1 MHYKKIIM
9 IGILLTCIPS
19 TFAWDSEGGMT
30 EEELF
35 DIMFNQAYM
44 HMDIDNPKW
53 YDPIAAIDDLL
64 VSFTGFFTH
73 TPPNLQVQVQIKK
86 MVWDGSIYVDDTD
99 FVDLDSSTYFQFKAN
114 TSEEVAIP
122 VYKHMKKVLNDNP
135 CEYQGFKTVDEDKDH
150 PDILNVS
157 VSISED
163 GTSLDFDSY
172 GYVTF
177 TDAALNELES
187 QNELTDYGFVST
199 GRGSDAGSGGIYTGL
214 NVYSGESDGTAEG
227 AGDLFK
233 QFFYICI
240 PILFV
245 ICSFKFIAKVMS
257 K

>member
-1 MHYKKIIM
+1 MNIKIIM
-9 IGILLTCIPS
+9 IGILLVCVS
-19 TFAWDSEGGMT
+19 SVSAWDDEGGIG

-35 DIMFNQAYM
+35 DIMFNQVYM
-44 HMDIDNPKW
+44 HIDTDNPKW
-53 YDPIAAIDDLL
+53 YDPITAIDDLL
-64 VSFTGFFTH
+64 VSFAGYFTH

-86 MVWDGSIYVDDTD
+86 MVWDGSAYVDDTD

-122 VYKHMKKVLNDNP
+122 VYKHIKKVLKNNP
-135 CEYQGFKTVDEDKDH
+135 YEYQGFKTVDEDIDH

-157 VSISED
+157 VSINED

-187 QNELTDYGFVST
+187 QNELVDYGFAMS
-199 GRGSDAGSGGIYTGL
+199 GRGSEAGSGGIYTGL
-214 NVYSGESDGTAEG
+214 NLYGEDGEGTAEG
-227 AGDLFK
+227 TGDLFK
-233 QFFYICI
+233 QFYYICI

-245 ICSFKFIAKVMS
+245 ICSFKFISKVMS